1 MYCKLQFGMYEMKI
15 DSKIL
20 WICAGKS
27 GSAARNSYLAQ
38 YFLPGLHLK
47 SNKGYILNQ
56 GTFQMQK
63 KLSPA
68 KQKTFLSCTLA
79 GFLTWQNWNFKN
91 PINFLC
97 VILCPNQD
105 LEKAF
110 YSNIAPSIR
119 TESHFLDLLRA
130 TCRKSIVVHIF

>member
-1 MYCKLQFGMYEMKI
+1 MATFAMSVEISISVKECINIGESTFITL
-15 DSKIL
+15 
-20 WICAGKS
+20 CTV
-27 GSAARNSYLAQ
+27 AR
-38 YFLPGLHLK
+38 
-47 SNKGYILNQ
+47 
-56 GTFQMQK
+56 
-63 KLSPA
+63 
-68 KQKTFLSCTLA
+68 
-79 GFLTWQNWNFKN
+79 FLTWQNWNFKN